1 MGMEMKEG
9 VSPVVPSLS
18 GLHIT
23 KAFSEP
29 LW

>member
-1 MGMEMKEG
+1 MGMEKEG

-18 GLHIT
+18 SLHIT